1 MGFFMQVFRSLQQQ
15 MADSPLRHRWQ
26 QLLPRER
33 LALSVLFLFL
43 VLMVLYQLLWQPAW
57 RELREASSYYQQQHE
72 LHAYLLQHA
81 GRARKLE
88 AQPNVSLPGEQLQ
101 GLVTST
107 AQRHG
112 LRIERLDRDVAALQ
126 VALAQAAF
134 ESLVG
139 WLDELQA
146 MGIELLEVS
155 LRRTSSG
162 QVEARL
168 SLAIRM

>member
-15 MADSPLRHRWQ
+15 MADSPLWHRWQ

-81 GRARKLE
+81 GRARELD
-88 AQPNVSLPGEQLQ
+88 QPNVSLPGEQLQ
-101 GLVTST
+101 GLVTRT